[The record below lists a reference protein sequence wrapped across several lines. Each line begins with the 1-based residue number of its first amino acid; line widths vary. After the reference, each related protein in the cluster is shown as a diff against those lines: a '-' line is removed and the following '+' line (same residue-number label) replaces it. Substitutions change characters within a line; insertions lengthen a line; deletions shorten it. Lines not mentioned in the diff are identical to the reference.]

1 MAFLQVVFLVLTAK
15 NSWRKSWNTDYKSKS
30 ACCKLCF
37 DIIKHSTDVL
47 NILCENITP
56 LAFTPTINLSE
67 KTMKRQSSKM
77 YKNQINLKVHH

>member
-1 MAFLQVVFLVLTAK
+1 M
-15 NSWRKSWNTDYKSKS
+15 
-30 ACCKLCF
+30 CF